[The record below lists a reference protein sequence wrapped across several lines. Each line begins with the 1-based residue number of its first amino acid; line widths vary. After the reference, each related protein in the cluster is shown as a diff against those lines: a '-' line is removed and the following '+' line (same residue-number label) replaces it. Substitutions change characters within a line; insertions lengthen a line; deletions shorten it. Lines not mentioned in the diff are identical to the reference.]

1 MKNGTEQYATAGKIY
16 TGSGFISKP
25 HEILFLDFEVNK
37 KYKKVLI
44 FTNVSYTFNS
54 FKLLNIH
61 DDFIDFFTVTY
72 EKLGRM
78 SAGVGVNIE
87 IIFNPKINEDIHTGL
102 YLYAYIDIFL
112 NICHI
117 CLLFY

>member
-16 TGSGFISKP
+16 KGSGFLSKP
-25 HEILFLDFEVNK
+25 AEIIFLDFEINK
-37 KYKKVLI
+37 KYKKNLI

-78 SAGVGVNIE
+78 SAGVSVNIE
-87 IIFNPKINEDIHTGL
+87 IIFNPKINEDVHTGKYVYMYIHIYI
-102 YLYAYIDIFL
+102 YLLMYMYK
-112 NICHI
+112 
-117 CLLFY
+117 